1 MPEKI
6 RAFCERT
13 NQPVPQSDGAL
24 VRCIYESL
32 AMKYKFAIHQ
42 ISENTGKIFDVLH
55 LLGGGTKDS
64 FLCQMTANSLGIP
77 VIAGPTEATAL
88 GNILLQL
95 IALGDISSIEE
106 GRALLRKQEK
116 VKEYLPNDM
125 ESWERA
131 YKKFCKIIIK

>member
-1 MPEKI
+1 
-6 RAFCERT
+6 
-13 NQPVPQSDGAL
+13 
-24 VRCIYESL
+24 
-32 AMKYKFAIHQ
+32 
-42 ISENTGKIFDVLH
+42 
-55 LLGGGTKDS
+55 
-64 FLCQMTANSLGIP
+64 MTANSLGIP